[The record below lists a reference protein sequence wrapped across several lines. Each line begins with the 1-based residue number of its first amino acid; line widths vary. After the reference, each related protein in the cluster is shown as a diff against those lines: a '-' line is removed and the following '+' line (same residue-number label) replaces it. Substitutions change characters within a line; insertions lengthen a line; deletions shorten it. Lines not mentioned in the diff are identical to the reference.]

1 MADGVLLI
9 QTEPRAGREAEYER
23 FYDGVHV
30 PEILQTPGF
39 ERARRFRA
47 VRSSEL
53 PERPDGEW
61 HSNLVIYDVIA
72 DDLAGA
78 YAGLIDRMHSG
89 QLTRRDV
96 FSDERPYRAMLFER
110 TFEAQGATTA

>member
-1 MADGVLLI
+1 
-9 QTEPRAGREAEYER
+9 
-23 FYDGVHV
+23 
-30 PEILQTPGF
+30 EILRTPGF

-61 HSNLVIYDVIA
+61 HSNLVIYDVVA

-78 YAGLIDRMHSG
+78 YAGLIDRMNSG
-89 QLTRRDV
+89 QLTRSDV

-110 TFEAQGATTA
+110 TFEAPAPGARRRRTPPQAARAPAPR